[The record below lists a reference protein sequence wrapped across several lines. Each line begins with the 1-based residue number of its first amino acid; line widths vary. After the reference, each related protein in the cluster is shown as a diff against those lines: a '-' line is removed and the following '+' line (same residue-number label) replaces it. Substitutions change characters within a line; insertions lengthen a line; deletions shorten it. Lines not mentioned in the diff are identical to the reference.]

1 MVDKNATLYYYP
13 QPVIPFAQS
22 SFDSRMTI
30 HLEDETSCLFL
41 LEIISCGRKAH
52 NECFR
57 YSRFSSKVLL
67 YRNDKLIY
75 RDNTCYEPDRMPME
89 GIGMYEGYTHV
100 ANIFLTKLRDTA
112 ANLQLQEKIWQI
124 LDEASETEG
133 GITRLTTGDMAL
145 RIFGQCAQKL
155 QQTAEKIKKLYEHEQ
170 KQNMGAADYG
180 SDSGI

>member
-1 MVDKNATLYYYP
+1 
-13 QPVIPFAQS
+13 
-22 SFDSRMTI
+22 
-30 HLEDETSCLFL
+30 
-41 LEIISCGRKAH
+41 
-52 NECFR
+52 
-57 YSRFSSKVLL
+57 
-67 YRNDKLIY
+67 
-75 RDNTCYEPDRMPME
+75 MPME